1 MLVGAPNLRHIRF
14 IFSARCPENHILAT
28 SWSESEPT
36 DTQISVK
43 IGVVYRSSTTE
54 GRPIALSP
62 ALNGAVDSCRL
73 DAAWAFPGARR
84 RDSGSALKVAAVI
97 ALLFHAALS
106 LVRTQEPLPAPS
118 ASVAQLETLIPI
130 DALPSPPEPEA
141 DRPQPEEKQEESV
154 RQRAPRASTTARSS
168 SSASS
173 HGGDPQSEEA
183 TPGASSEELAAPLT
197 TSDFGSANFA
207 MLSGQGS
214 SLGSGGLGR
223 PGRGSGAR
231 PTSTTVSA
239 RDLSRSAS
247 PPHLDSLV
255 QRNFPAAAKIARV
268 GGTVTVSALIQADG
282 TPTDIRVIS
291 VSPSG
296 RGFGET
302 CSRTVHEGPNWRP
315 QLNQHGTP
323 VASRERYT
331 CHFRPPEGAPADVD
345 GPTSGVGANRIWTK
359 PAGG

>member
-1 MLVGAPNLRHIRF
+1 M
-14 IFSARCPENHILAT
+14 
-28 SWSESEPT
+28 
-36 DTQISVK
+36 
-43 IGVVYRSSTTE
+43 
-54 GRPIALSP
+54 ALSP
-62 ALNGAVDSCRL
+62 VPRGVVDSCRL
-73 DAAWAFPGARR
+73 EAAWAFPGARH
-84 RDSGSALKVAAVI
+84 RDSGSALKVAAGV
-97 ALLFHAALS
+97 ALLFHAALI
-106 LVRTQEPLPAPS
+106 LVRTQETLPAPPT
-118 ASVAQLETLIPI
+118 SVAQLETLIPI
-130 DALPSPPEPEA
+130 EALPSAPEPEA
-141 DRPQPEEKQEESV
+141 DRPQPEEENE
-154 RQRAPRASTTARSS
+154 AFARPQVSHSLNTGRSRSPSS
-168 SSASS
+168 ERS
-173 HGGDPQSEEA
+173 GDAQAEA
-183 TPGASSEELAAPLT
+183 AEPGPSSEELAAPLT
-197 TSDFGSANFA
+197 TSDFGNANFA

-247 PPHLDSLV
+247 PPHLDPLV

-268 GGTVTVSALIQADG
+268 GGTVTVSALIQPDG
-282 TPTDIRVIS
+282 NPTDIRVIS

-315 QLNQHGTP
+315 KLNQHGTP